1 MLLDRYIKLYPNFLS
16 LETTSVLIRFAAS
29 RNFEKARIGKHGIL
43 DEEVRKVLSYPIEP
57 RSKSLTD
64 CHWAN
69 FLNYKIVSVMQH
81 YLKEQKFLDFGN
93 IYLLNQ
99 LDLLKYDKD
108 HHYSF
113 HVDHGIN
120 MNSNRTLSA
129 ILFLNNDYKGG
140 ELCFKNTYD
149 DEQKIVNPIPGTLI
163 IWPSNMLFPHMVK
176 PVIEGVRYTV
186 VAWG

>member
-29 RNFEKARIGKHGIL
+29 RNFEKAGIGTDGIL
-43 DEEVRKVLSYPIEP
+43 NEKIRKVLRYSIATS
-57 RSKSLTD
+57 SKSLTD

-69 FLNYKIVSVMQH
+69 FLNYKMVNVMQH
-81 YLKEQKFLDFGN
+81 YLKEQKFIEFEN
-93 IYLLNQ
+93 IYTLNQ

-108 HHYSF
+108 HHYNF
-113 HVDHGIN
+113 HVDHSSN
-120 MNSNRTLSA
+120 MNSKRTLSA